1 MNPIK
6 KSQSFLSGSE
16 DESEEKKEETQDS
29 SKIYIFLLKKLWVIR
44 FDPSNGDHVVED
56 KIPK

>member
-29 SKIYIFLLKKLWVIR
+29 SKIYIFLLK
-44 FDPSNGDHVVED
+44 NYE
-56 KIPK
+56 

>member
-16 DESEEKKEETQDS
+16 DEGEEKKDETNDS
-29 SKIYIFLLKKLWVIR
+29 SKKYIFLLKIM
-44 FDPSNGDHVVED
+44 SNP
-56 KIPK
+56 I